1 MLYLKYIFDSV
12 CSKVKI
18 MFKQFYNSH
27 TLEENIKNI
36 YLELNN
42 KISISMMIINRN
54 DDYNFTNQLIMVLAG
69 KKQLSGCCIQT
80 AIYSSI

>member
-1 MLYLKYIFDSV
+1 
-12 CSKVKI
+12 

-69 KKQLSGCCIQT
+69 RNNFQDVVYKQLSIAPSDNNNIIT
-80 AIYSSI
+80 ELL